1 MSKLENSGDVGWTIF
16 PISFN
21 FCSSP
26 DTRQRPCGQET
37 GVTIKGT
44 LVIADTAL
52 CKVSSTFL
60 QLVDAP
66 AQFVWC
72 DVMLVLAAP
81 RSLVVCFYSVGVDTD
96 KDIEYSALAISQH
109 FTQYAATTTHCH
121 ADMPRLTARLGRK
134 FQFAIL
140 KLFPEVSNHQSIPER
155 SLIKQ
160 ECYLHKMQCREE
172 AADTELVCRHR

>member
-1 MSKLENSGDVGWTIF
+1 MSKLENSGDVGWAIF

-26 DTRQRPCGQET
+26 DTGQRPCGKET
-37 GVTIKGT
+37 GVTISGT

-60 QLVDAP
+60 QLVDAAP

-72 DVMLVLAAP
+72 DVGAGCWLPPGLLLSVFIQWVLTLTRILNILP
-81 RSLVVCFYSVGVDTD
+81 WPSHNISHNMPPPHTLPCRGSL
-96 KDIEYSALAISQH
+96 
-109 FTQYAATTTHCH
+109 
-121 ADMPRLTARLGRK
+121 ARLGRK

-160 ECYLHKMQCREE
+160 ECYLHKMQCRGE
-172 AADTELVCRHR
+172 AADTELVCRRR

>member
-1 MSKLENSGDVGWTIF
+1 MSKLENSGDVGWAIF

-37 GVTIKGT
+37 GVTISGT

-60 QLVDAP
+60 QLVDAAP

-72 DVMLVLAAP
+72 DVGAGCCWLPPGLLLSVFIQWVLTLTRILNILPWPSHNISHNMPPPPHTAML
-81 RSLVVCFYSVGVDTD
+81 
-96 KDIEYSALAISQH
+96 
-109 FTQYAATTTHCH
+109 
-121 ADMPRLTARLGRK
+121 RLTCSAREKISIRNSKTISGGIKSSKHSRK
-134 FQFAIL
+134 KFNKARML
-140 KLFPEVSNHQSIPER
+140 S
-155 SLIKQ
+155 
-160 ECYLHKMQCREE
+160 
-172 AADTELVCRHR
+172 A

>member
-72 DVMLVLAAP
+72 DVGAGCCWPPVSCCLFLFSGCWHWQGYWIFCP
-81 RSLVVCFYSVGVDTD
+81 GHL
-96 KDIEYSALAISQH
+96 
-109 FTQYAATTTHCH
+109 TTFHTICRHH
-121 ADMPRLTARLGRK
+121 HTLPRLTCSAREKISIRNSKTISGGIKSSKHSRK
-134 FQFAIL
+134 KFNKARML
-140 KLFPEVSNHQSIPER
+140 S
-155 SLIKQ
+155 
-160 ECYLHKMQCREE
+160 
-172 AADTELVCRHR
+172 A

>member
-1 MSKLENSGDVGWTIF
+1 MLDEQFFRF
-16 PISFN
+16 PLIS
-21 FCSSP
+21 
-26 DTRQRPCGQET
+26 
-37 GVTIKGT
+37 V
-44 LVIADTAL
+44 
-52 CKVSSTFL
+52 
-60 QLVDAP
+60 P
-66 AQFVWC
+66 AQTLDRDPVDRRQEWQSRGRSSLQTLLFVKFPLLSCNWLMLRHSLC
-72 DVMLVLAAP
+72 DVMLVLAAAGP

-109 FTQYAATTTHCH
+109 FTQYAATTTHC
-121 ADMPRLTARLGRK
+121 RGSLARLGRK

-172 AADTELVCRHR
+172 AADTELVCRRR